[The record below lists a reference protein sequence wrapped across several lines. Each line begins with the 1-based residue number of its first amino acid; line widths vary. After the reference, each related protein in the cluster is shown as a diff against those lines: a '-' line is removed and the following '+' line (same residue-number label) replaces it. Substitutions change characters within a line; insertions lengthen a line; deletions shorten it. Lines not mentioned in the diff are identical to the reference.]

1 MPVLYPGID
10 RSVFNPA
17 KRASLRES
25 ARKEIGLAPGRFAVI
40 LVGNDWRNK
49 GVVVLLEA
57 LERFHELPI
66 ELLIVSREDSSPW
79 WTLVKEKR
87 LEKRVHLLA
96 PRKDIEFYYAAA
108 DVYAGPSLQDS
119 FAMPPAEAMACG
131 LPVIASAFAG
141 VSEIITDGVD
151 GMILRDPRD
160 AASLAEMIR
169 RLYEDEPF
177 RISLGKKA
185 AETAQQYTWERNGC
199 ELAAVFEEIV
209 RRKSGL
215 ASLGVTQEL

>member
-1 MPVLYPGID
+1 
-10 RSVFNPA
+10 
-17 KRASLRES
+17 
-25 ARKEIGLAPGRFAVI
+25 
-40 LVGNDWRNK
+40 
-49 GVVVLLEA
+49 
-57 LERFHELPI
+57 
-66 ELLIVSREDSSPW
+66 
-79 WTLVKEKR
+79 
-87 LEKRVHLLA
+87 
-96 PRKDIEFYYAAA
+96 
-108 DVYAGPSLQDS
+108 
-119 FAMPPAEAMACG
+119 MPPAEAMACG